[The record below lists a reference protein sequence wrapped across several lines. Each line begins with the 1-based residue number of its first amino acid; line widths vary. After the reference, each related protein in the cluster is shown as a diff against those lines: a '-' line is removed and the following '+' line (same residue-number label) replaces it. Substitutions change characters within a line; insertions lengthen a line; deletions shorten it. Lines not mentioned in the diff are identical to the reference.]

1 MRTRGTGPHV
11 VALARHA
18 GALQTRAGF
27 RAREVN
33 DAAAADVHL
42 PRGDLPDGHAERGI
56 LPLLKRVRVA
66 RVPALDQTRGIGETR
81 RAHAL
86 PVRPGLGRARPVEAR
101 LARIKA
107 RRPDKSKPL
116 RPRGQKLTLRP
127 LGVGRVLEAVAHA
140 PRAVVL
146 AFAVGREARIARDV
160 AERAGVSLTVFGVER
175 QLVQRY
181 RLHRVGVGV
190 SPVPARAIRRRVVRR
205 RLRHAVEL
213 VHVEQAAGVVIR
225 VARDQREVIEIRAG
239 VRLVEL
245 GKRMI
250 PLPLH
255 WSWHRHPEYP
265 GKHRHVPSTWHSPMS
280 HGRHGTEQSSPAY
293 PNPPKT
299 FSTLA
304 SHAHVP
310 LTVASKTFAARV
322 DPAYVPA
329 RSNSVAPTPS
339 SYPTGGR
346 HVPWPDV
353 HAGHGIVQSA
363 PTYPSWQMQTPRV
376 SSGYSPLSSFTKSTA
391 QVPLPKP
398 PLAHG
403 QGMVQLAP
411 M

>member
-11 VALARHA
+11 VALARHR
-18 GALQTRAGF
+18 GASQTRTRF

-33 DAAAADVHL
+33 HPAAADVHL
-42 PRGDLPDGHAERGI
+42 ARRDLPDGHAERGFLR
-56 LPLLKRVRVA
+56 LPIRVRGAGVS
-66 RVPALDQTRGIGETR
+66 ALDQTRGIGVTR

-213 VHVEQAAGVVIR
+213 VHVEQPAGVVIR

-245 GKRMI
+245 GEEDD
-250 PLPLH
+250 PVAVALVLAP
-255 WSWHRHPEYP
+255 PP
-265 GKHRHVPSTWHSPMS
+265 GVS
-280 HGRHGTEQSSPAY
+280 G
-293 PNPPKT
+293 KT
-299 FSTLA
+299 PTRSVRLA
-304 SHAHVP
+304 LAHVARP
-310 LTVASKTFAARV
+310 ARHRAVVAGVSKPAKDVLDARV
-322 DPAYVPA
+322 A
-329 RSNSVAPTPS
+329 RARAVD
-339 SYPTGGR
+339 GGFKNFR
-346 HVPWPDV
+346 
-353 HAGHGIVQSA
+353 S
-363 PTYPSWQMQTPRV
+363 
-376 SSGYSPLSSFTKSTA
+376 
-391 QVPLPKP
+391 
-398 PLAHG
+398 
-403 QGMVQLAP
+403 
-411 M
+411 